1 MKLTLHR
8 LATSLHSGL
17 IVLVTAALTAN
28 PAFGWGP
35 EGHRIVAMIAASHLS
50 PSAFQGAAA
59 LLKLDSVAKVKL
71 GKTPTPAT
79 MAAAM
84 ASIASWADDIKRTTN
99 TGSWHFLDLASAD
112 QQADLAARC
121 AGGNCVTEKI
131 RGMTANLQAHK
142 GFPHG
147 TQTFTRTE
155 ELKFLIHLMGDLHQ
169 PLHAATNADAGG
181 NCLTTQGFGTS
192 ELHAAWDG
200 GMLNSILLKG
210 TNDIDL
216 AHALDAKF
224 AAQFAALTAVTE
236 VNDMALESHTV
247 AFQEAYG
254 PFLAKHLLPA
264 PEPRPF
270 RAVSVSLCTTEAP
283 EFFNISPHP
292 NLVQLYNDATFDTV
306 RHQLATGGYRLAAL
320 LNAIF
325 GTT

>member
-1 MKLTLHR
+1 MKPTRRRLT
-8 LATSLHSGL
+8 TSLHTGL
-17 IVLVTAALTAN
+17 VVLVTAGLCAN

-50 PSAFQGAAA
+50 PSAFRGVTA
-59 LLKLDSVAKVKL
+59 LLKTDGVAKVKL
-71 GKTPTPAT
+71 GTTPTPAT

-131 RGMTANLQAHK
+131 RAMTGNLQAHK

-147 TQTFTRTE
+147 TQTFTTTE
-155 ELKFLIHLMGDLHQ
+155 ELKFIIHLMGDLHQ

-200 GMLNSILLKG
+200 GMIGRVLLKG
-210 TNDIDL
+210 TNEIDL

-224 AAQFAALTAVTE
+224 ATRFQALTALTE

-247 AFQEAYG
+247 AFQKAYG
-254 PFLAKHLLPA
+254 PLLALLPA

-270 RAVSVSLCTTEAP
+270 RVVSVSACATQVP

-292 NLVQLYNDATFDTV
+292 NLVQLYNDVTFDTV
-306 RHQLATGGYRLAAL
+306 RQQLATGGYRLAAL
-320 LNAIF
+320 LNAVF
-325 GTT
+325 GAT